1 MAPKKE
7 TPDAPKTK
15 RVMTPDQLEKLA
27 QARVKAAEVRQALK
41 DGREDTQLTVL
52 QAKMDKIKSKKT
64 QPKDPEPIPEE
75 PPEMT
80 SVPTPDEE
88 TDPDKEEK
96 IVKPEPQ
103 CKVEPVCEAGIPI
116 EKMKKKTKKKVIVM
130 PSSDTSD
137 SEDDSNVIFVK
148 KTSRKK
154 KEVPVPPPQP
164 PPPAPKVQYNRPP
177 SNPFFAWNSGLAQR
191 NFM

>member
-15 RVMTPDQLEKLA
+15 RVMTSDQLEKLA
-27 QARVKAAEVRQALK
+27 AARVKAAEVRQALK

-64 QPKDPEPIPEE
+64 PPKDPEPIPEE

-80 SVPTPDEE
+80 SVATPDEE
-88 TDPDKEEK
+88 TDPDKEDK
-96 IVKPEPQ
+96 VAKPALA
-103 CKVEPVCEAGIPI
+103 VEPVSEPEPTQAGPPV
-116 EKMKKKTKKKVIVM
+116 EKLKKKTKKKVIVM
-130 PSSDTSD
+130 PNSD
-137 SEDDSNVIFVK
+137 SDSDSDDSNVIFVK
-148 KTSRKK
+148 KTSKKK
-154 KEVPVPPPQP
+154 KEVPAQP

-177 SNPFFAWNSGLAQR
+177 SNPFFAYNMGLAQR
-191 NFM
+191 NFQ